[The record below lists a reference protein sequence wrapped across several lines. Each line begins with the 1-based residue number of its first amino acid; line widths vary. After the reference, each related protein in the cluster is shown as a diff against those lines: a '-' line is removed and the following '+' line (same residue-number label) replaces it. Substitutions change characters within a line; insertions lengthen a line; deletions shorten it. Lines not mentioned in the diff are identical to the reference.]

1 MFIYLKHI
9 VFFNEKKKIMPKL
22 LLNGVN
28 FIDKCNGKLIKL
40 LIHYTVYTSGI
51 FFFLQY
57 SLRGLLQRNIACP
70 IKLERFTLTIKVIQI

>member
-9 VFFNEKKKIMPKL
+9 VFFNERKTIMPKL

-51 FFFLQY
+51 ILQY
-57 SLRGLLQRNIACP
+57 SLEEGYSREILHVQ
-70 IKLERFTLTIKVIQI
+70 